1 MVPNA
6 AILRFGNTAF
16 DARETAHPHR
26 HAAGKAAASNALR
39 HAAAE
44 MSAQTL
50 R

>member
-26 HAAGKAAASNALR
+26 HAGKAAASNALR